1 MPLNDITVYAWWREE
16 NKACEFTYS
25 GSSSFTINGFNGNG
39 EKLWVPSYIGDKPVT
54 EIKTS
59 AFEYKTD
66 ITKVVIPD
74 TVTSIGSGAFKG
86 CNAVEDITLPFVGT
100 SMTSEYSS
108 GKVFGYIFGSYGPV
122 SSSSRTSNG
131 SYTYQSGDGYYIPK
145 SIRKVTITLQ
155 TEIPT
160 CAFQNCDLI
169 EEIQIPELTTKIG
182 NSAFYYCEKL
192 NKLNSTEDGTYNLPK
207 QITQIEGNCFYY
219 NKLLQKMNCGNLTSI
234 GLNAFNNCVMLQAF
248 ETSALQTIGGLA
260 FSECTMLGIVQTG
273 DVLQTIGQSAFNGC
287 TALLQFN
294 STANGKFVIPDTV
307 TSIGS
312 GAFKG
317 CDAVEDI
324 TLPFVGTSMTSEY
337 SSGKVFGYIFGSYG
351 PVSSSSRTSNGS
363 YTYQSGDGY
372 YIPKSIRKV
381 TITLQTE
388 IPAYAFQNCD
398 LIEEIILPTTFV
410 SAGTGAFTNCT
421 ATISYS
427 AKSSVWDGTS
437 VAEAYAGGSGSKE
450 NPYQIVNGEQLALLA
465 SQVKL
470 GNTYQNACFVLMND
484 INLNSKQLTIGDKD
498 NVFNGIFD
506 GNGYKIYNYAITTDA
521 VCLGL
526 FGNNSGTI
534 KRLSIAYSSISL
546 SSALVK
552 DIVIGGLVAHNN
564 GIIENC
570 HVSVTMSINC
580 SYKMIVGGIVGINTG
595 TVKHCLIDGAI
606 TVESANSKCLVGGI
620 VAQNAVNGNIVG
632 CVAYNSLSSKGL
644 NVGYSLI
651 GGIVADNVGTLT
663 DCYRCDKQILAR
675 FGESNSCSNPD
686 GIIAT
691 EAEMIE
697 YCRANWGNEWD
708 YSSSRP
714 KLKR

>member
-1 MPLNDITVYAWWREE
+1 MLQTFETSALQAIGELAFSECTML
-16 NKACEFTYS
+16 
-25 GSSSFTINGFNGNG
+25 GSVQTGDVLQTIGQSAFNGCTALLRFNSTADG
-39 EKLWVPSYIGDKPVT
+39 
-54 EIKTS
+54 
-59 AFEYKTD
+59 
-66 ITKVVIPD
+66 KVVIPD

-86 CNAVEDITLPFVGT
+86 CNAVENITLPFVGT
-100 SMTSEYSS
+100 SMTAEY
-108 GKVFGYIFGSYGPV
+108 GYLKVFGYIFGRYGSA

-131 SYTYQSGDGYYIPK
+131 SYTYQG
-145 SIRKVTITLQ
+145 
-155 TEIPT
+155 
-160 CAFQNCDLI
+160 
-169 EEIQIPELTTKIG
+169 
-182 NSAFYYCEKL
+182 
-192 NKLNSTEDGTYNLPK
+192 
-207 QITQIEGNCFYY
+207 
-219 NKLLQKMNCGNLTSI
+219 
-234 GLNAFNNCVMLQAF
+234 
-248 ETSALQTIGGLA
+248 
-260 FSECTMLGIVQTG
+260 
-273 DVLQTIGQSAFNGC
+273 
-287 TALLQFN
+287 
-294 STANGKFVIPDTV
+294 
-307 TSIGS
+307 
-312 GAFKG
+312 
-317 CDAVEDI
+317 
-324 TLPFVGTSMTSEY
+324 
-337 SSGKVFGYIFGSYG
+337 
-351 PVSSSSRTSNGS
+351 
-363 YTYQSGDGY
+363 GDGY

-388 IPAYAFQNCD
+388 IPACAFQNCD

-437 VAEAYAGGSGSKE
+437 VAEAYAGGNGSKE

-465 SQVKL
+465 SQVKA
-470 GNTYQNACFVLMND
+470 GNTYQNTCFVLIND
-484 INLNSKQLTIGDKD
+484 VNLNSKQLVIGDKYNAFD
-498 NVFNGIFD
+498 GIFD
-506 GNGYKIYNYAITTDA
+506 GNGYKIYNYGITTGD

-580 SYKMIVGGIVGINTG
+580 SYKVIVGGIVGINTG
-595 TVKHCLIDGAI
+595 TVEHCLIDGAI

-651 GGIVADNVGTLT
+651 GGIVADNVRTLA
-663 DCYRCDKQILAR
+663 DCYRCDKQILTR
-675 FGESNSCSNPD
+675 FGESNSCSNSD
-686 GIIAT
+686 GTIAT
-691 EAEMIE
+691 EAEMLE
-697 YCRANWGNEWD
+697 YCKANWGNEWD

-714 KLKR
+714 QLRR